1 VTDEERV
8 ELTAVLDDLVEEETD
23 QQTDRGYAS
32 GRLLRAI
39 ARLNRLLTGPEADRS
54 PADPG
59 GH

>member
-23 QQTDRGYAS
+23 QQADRGYAS

-39 ARLNRLLTGPEADRS
+39 ARLNRLLTGPDDDRS
-54 PADPG
+54 PVVPS